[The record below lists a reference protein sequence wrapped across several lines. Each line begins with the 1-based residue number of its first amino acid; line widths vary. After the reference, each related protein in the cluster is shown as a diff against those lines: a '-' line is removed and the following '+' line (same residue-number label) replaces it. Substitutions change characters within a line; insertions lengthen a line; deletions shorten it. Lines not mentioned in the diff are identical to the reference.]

1 MSITVEEAIRLI
13 TENALPLSTET
24 VKVED
29 CVRRVLSEDIHAL
42 ISQPPFPRSPLDGY
56 AVRSAD
62 IAGASRDN
70 PVKLKVIGKFY
81 AGDNN
86 TAVIGEGECTRI
98 MTGSML
104 PEGADCVIKQELS
117 DYGED
122 TVTLYGSQKAWDNY
136 VFAGEYFKTG
146 DVILEKGTVLDAAAL
161 AVAAESGYTELPVY
175 KKLRAAIICTGD
187 ELCEPGKSL
196 APGKIYNSSI
206 NYLRARL
213 AEFRCECVSAE
224 YVGDD
229 ADNIC
234 AAIEKAA
241 KNADLVFTTGGV
253 SVGQHDLIPAA
264 MEKLGAK
271 VIYHGVAMKPGMPT
285 MYSELNGT
293 AVLSLSGNPFA
304 AAVAFELIAKPFIR
318 VKSQSSDLDVIRN
331 RAVLET
337 PFGKKSPGRRFIRA
351 KYKGGKLYFP
361 EGHSNGQ
368 MSSMVGCNCLADIPG
383 GTGTLSVGDEI
394 EVIML

>member
-1 MSITVEEAIRLI
+1 MSITVEEAVRLI
-13 TENALPLSTET
+13 TENAVPLGTET
-24 VKVED
+24 VQVED
-29 CVRRVLSEDIHAL
+29 CVRRVLSENVYATTN
-42 ISQPPFPRSPLDGY
+42 QPPFPRSPLDGY
-56 AVRSAD
+56 AVRSVD
-62 IAGASRDN
+62 IAGASKEY
-70 PVKLKVIGKFY
+70 PVTLKVIGKFY

-104 PEGADCVIKQELS
+104 PKGADCVIKQELS

-136 VFAGEYFKTG
+136 VFEGEYFKNG
-146 DVILEKGTVLDAAAL
+146 DIILEKDTVLDAPAL
-161 AVAAESGYTELPVY
+161 AIAAESGYTELPVY

-187 ELCEPGKSL
+187 ELCEPGKPL

-213 AEFRCECVSAE
+213 SELHAECVSAV

-229 ADNIC
+229 ADKIC
-234 AAIEKAA
+234 AAIENAA
-241 KNADLVFTTGGV
+241 QNADLVITTGGV

-264 MEKLGAK
+264 MEKLGAE
-271 VIYHGVAMKPGMPT
+271 VVYHGVAMKPGMPT
-285 MYSELNGT
+285 MYSVLNST

-304 AAVAFELIAKPFIR
+304 AAVAFELIAKPFMR
-318 VKSQSSDLDVIRN
+318 VKTQSSDLDVIRN
-331 RAVLET
+331 HAVLET
-337 PFGKKSPGRRFIRA
+337 PFDKKSPGRRFIRA
-351 KYKGGKLYFP
+351 KYKSGKVTFP

-383 GTGTLSVGDEI
+383 GTGTLSVGDKI